1 MTGIFQLEGWVSGFW
16 SGEMLPELQDL
27 PTPGGDTKETN
38 HLRQAVLVVEDLVER
53 SGLLEPVN
61 LDEVHGAVLEHHDH
75 LRRGVVHC
83 TDHTEVSPLQTKAD
97 SPSARDEIVCE
108 KVFLTTPPWFAMFVL
123 VRLV

>member
-1 MTGIFQLEGWVSGFW
+1 MTGIFQSEGWVSGYW

-61 LDEVHGAVLEHHDH
+61 LDEVHGAVLEHHHH
-75 LRRGVVHC
+75 LRRDVVHRA
-83 TDHTEVSPLQTKAD
+83 DHTEVRPLQANSD
-97 SPSARDEIVCE
+97 SLGSGDDIVLA
-108 KVFLTTPPWFAMFVL
+108 KVFLTTLPYFARFVL
-123 VRLV
+123 V